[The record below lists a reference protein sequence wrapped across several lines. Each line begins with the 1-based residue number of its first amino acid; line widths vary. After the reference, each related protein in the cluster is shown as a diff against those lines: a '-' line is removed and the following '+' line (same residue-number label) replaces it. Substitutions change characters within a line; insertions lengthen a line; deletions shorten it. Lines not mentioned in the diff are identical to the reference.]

1 MWHDA
6 EFIFGRRSRANQR
19 VQGEI
24 MKTSRT
30 LIAIAIASLIP
41 LGAAVAGD
49 KDKDKSGYGASFDT
63 LDTNR
68 DGKVSQA
75 EAAADATIVF
85 TSADANGD
93 GYLDKSEW
101 KNRAKDTTSP
111 APQSTPETTDPAVP
125 QGDQPASEPKPDTET
140 PRQ

>member
-1 MWHDA
+1 
-6 EFIFGRRSRANQR
+6 
-19 VQGEI
+19 

-30 LIAIAIASLIP
+30 VIAVAIAALIP

-49 KDKDKSGYGASFDT
+49 KDKTGYAGASFDT

-85 TSADANGD
+85 SSADANGD

-101 KNRAKDTTSP
+101 KNRAKGTTSP
-111 APQSTPETTDPAVP
+111 TPQSTPETTDPAMP

>member
-1 MWHDA
+1 
-6 EFIFGRRSRANQR
+6 
-19 VQGEI
+19 

-30 LIAIAIASLIP
+30 LIAIAVAALIP

-68 DGKVSQA
+68 DGKISQA
-75 EAAADATIVF
+75 EASADTTIVF

-101 KNRAKDTTSP
+101 KNRGKGTTSP
-111 APQSTPETTDPAVP
+111 TPQSAPRGMSDPAVP
-125 QGDQPASEPKPDTET
+125 PADQPASEPVPDTET

>member
-1 MWHDA
+1 
-6 EFIFGRRSRANQR
+6 
-19 VQGEI
+19 

-30 LIAIAIASLIP
+30 LIAVAVAALIP

-49 KDKDKSGYGASFDT
+49 KDKSGYAGASFDT

-68 DGKVSQA
+68 DGKISQA
-75 EAAADATIVF
+75 EAGADTTIVF
-85 TSADANGD
+85 SSTDANGD

-101 KNRAKDTTSP
+101 KNRTKGTVPAP
-111 APQSTPETTDPAVP
+111 APQSTPEPATDPSVP
-125 QGDQPASEPKPDTET
+125 PADQSASEPAPDTET

>member
-1 MWHDA
+1 
-6 EFIFGRRSRANQR
+6 
-19 VQGEI
+19 

-30 LIAIAIASLIP
+30 LIAVAVAALIP
-41 LGAAVAGD
+41 MGAAVAGD
-49 KDKDKSGYGASFDT
+49 KDKDKSGYAGASFDT

-68 DGKVSQA
+68 DGKISQG
-75 EAAADATIVF
+75 EAGADATIVF

-101 KNRAKDTTSP
+101 KNRAKGTTSP
-111 APQSTPETTDPAVP
+111 TPQSTPEPVADPTVP
-125 QGDQPASEPKPDTET
+125 QGDQPASEPTPDTET

>member
-1 MWHDA
+1 
-6 EFIFGRRSRANQR
+6 
-19 VQGEI
+19 

-30 LIAIAIASLIP
+30 LIAVAVAALIP

-49 KDKDKSGYGASFDT
+49 KDKSGYAGASFDT

-68 DGKVSQA
+68 DGKLSQA
-75 EAAADATIVF
+75 EATADTTIVF
-85 TSADANGD
+85 SSADVNGD

-101 KNRAKDTTSP
+101 KNRAKGSTTP
-111 APQSTPETTDPAVP
+111 APQSIPDSTSDSAIP
-125 QGDQPASEPKPDTET
+125 QGDQPASEPMPDTET

>member
-1 MWHDA
+1 
-6 EFIFGRRSRANQR
+6 
-19 VQGEI
+19 

-30 LIAIAIASLIP
+30 LIAIAVAALIP

-49 KDKDKSGYGASFDT
+49 KDKSGYAGASFDT

-68 DGKVSQA
+68 DGKLSQA
-75 EAAADATIVF
+75 EATADTTIVF
-85 TSADANGD
+85 SSADANGD

-101 KNRAKDTTSP
+101 KNRAKGSTSP
-111 APQSTPETTDPAVP
+111 SPQSTPEPTADPAAP
-125 QGDQPASEPKPDTET
+125 QGSQPGSEPAPDTET